1 MANST
6 KKIVTPVFRAS
17 FVNVLKPRLNEQ
29 SGKEEY
35 SIKMIFDKDADLS
48 PLAEIVQEAIKN
60 KWGNNPPKGLKLP
73 VKDGNESD
81 LDKYPEDKDKWVAN
95 AKTVLTQPGI
105 VNRQLEPITD
115 PKEIYSG
122 CYMRASLTA
131 YAYDNK
137 SKGVSFGLQNLI
149 KWEDGE
155 PLSPKATAEE
165 DFKEFREASAV
176 SQTDAA
182 SILGI

>member
-95 AKTVLTQPGI
+95 AKNCLDSTR
-105 VNRQLEPITD
+105 NC
-115 PKEIYSG
+115 K
-122 CYMRASLTA
+122 
-131 YAYDNK
+131 
-137 SKGVSFGLQNLI
+137 
-149 KWEDGE
+149 
-155 PLSPKATAEE
+155 
-165 DFKEFREASAV
+165 
-176 SQTDAA
+176 
-182 SILGI
+182 